1 MKVIDNLH
9 RVIVRINLPIRFF
22 TKIQFLGFEDL
33 NEFQLEPITTSIL
46 LFLRITLVSYL
57 EIKGNNVANGA
68 LVTIH
73 QAAK

>member
-1 MKVIDNLH
+1 MKVINNLH

-33 NEFQLEPITTSIL
+33 SEFQLEPITTSIL

-57 EIKGNNVANGA
+57 EINNV
-68 LVTIH
+68 VR
-73 QAAK
+73 